1 MFETHKVCELIKLID
16 LIFYVLFCVAK
27 VRTFLPRLFLKCFLV
42 LRFCSKWGFL
52 YVQKLAF
59 MFKKSYN
66 PCIYQGFIVLLL

>member
-1 MFETHKVCELIKLID
+1 MFNLAVQRYELFFPK
-16 LIFYVLFCVAK
+16 A
-27 VRTFLPRLFLKCFLV
+27 FLKCFLV

-66 PCIYQGFIVLLL
+66 PCIYQGFIVLL